1 MYWKR
6 TNQWGAVSGTIG
18 GFVTWGL
25 MIIVAYNFGL
35 GGDSTLVVCEGD
47 VECAFWDAT
56 YIASLP
62 AFFASLILVIVVS
75 LLTPKRDPAKPITD
89 VDGNKLDTSP
99 LHNLGVTPLRD
110 ALRKLR
116 PDEIGR

>member
-1 MYWKR
+1 
-6 TNQWGAVSGTIG
+6 
-18 GFVTWGL
+18 
-25 MIIVAYNFGL
+25 MIIVAYNIGL

-62 AFFASLILVIVVS
+62 AFFTSLLLVIVVS
-75 LLTPKRDPAKPITD
+75 LLARRRDPAKPITD
-89 VDGNKLDTSP
+89 IDGNLFDTSP
-99 LHNLGVTPLRD
+99 IHNLGITPLRD
-110 ALRKLR
+110 AVRKLR